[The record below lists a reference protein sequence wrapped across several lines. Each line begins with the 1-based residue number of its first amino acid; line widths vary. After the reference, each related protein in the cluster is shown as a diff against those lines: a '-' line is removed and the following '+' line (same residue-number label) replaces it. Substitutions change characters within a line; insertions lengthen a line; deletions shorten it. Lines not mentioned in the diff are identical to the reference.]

1 MKRRHFVQF
10 SASTLAT
17 LGLTQLDIAQQGDK
31 YTQVL
36 AQNNGRKLALLVGI
50 NKYENGMN
58 PLNGCLNDVLLQ
70 KNLLIHRFG
79 FNPNDIK
86 ILIDGQATRQG
97 ILTAFEQHLINQAKP
112 GDTVVFH
119 FSGHGSQVVDP
130 DKDNPDGLNSTL
142 VPIDSGYNASGGVV
156 QDIMGHT
163 LFLLMYAL
171 KTDNVTVV
179 LDSCHSGGAKRGN
192 FVVRSRDGGNK
203 FQASSQELTYQKQW
217 LKRLNLSP
225 QEFIKLRR
233 QGVAKG
239 VVIASAKR
247 DQYAADAPFND
258 FNAGA
263 FTYLFTQYLWQQT
276 ANQSVN
282 QTLGDVN
289 RSTRTLS
296 RNSGILQDPELEV
309 NNKQNPNPA
318 IYFTPFNTSY
328 AEAVVTQVKGDK
340 VELWL
345 GGIDARSLEA
355 FNQEAAFSTVN
366 SSGQETGIV
375 KLESRQGLIGQGKFI
390 AAARVNSQIKPGTI
404 LQERIRGIPKDL
416 TLKIGLDDGFDGSTM
431 TQARQALQTI
441 NRITPFALGQQE
453 IQYIFGRITQS
464 RYQQLQQSKVK
475 NLPAVGSFGLFLPSL
490 DQIVVDSF
498 GAKNETVTDAVKRL
512 QPKLKSLLATRI
524 AKQMVGNNSTSLLK
538 VIASIDIAGNGVLG
552 QKIISKA
559 LPTRGIIKQTTG
571 GTNTPNKP
579 IIKDGEIPKLP
590 VNTEVVF
597 TIENQELV
605 PIYISVLVIDAAGEM
620 AIIYPNNWT
629 ASEDTALLPAK
640 DKRIIPVSDDGFK
653 LTIGK
658 PLGMTEALIIAS
670 TSPLRNSLKALKEIA
685 TRGKISR
692 GPIAANND
700 EFLDLTD
707 KLLADLDAGTRG
719 GINVEGV
726 QLAAGVRGVDAKK
739 LAAMAI
745 AFEVVA

>member
-1 MKRRHFVQF
+1 MKRRHFLQF
-10 SASTLAT
+10 TGSTLAT
-17 LGLTQLDIAQQGDK
+17 LGLTQLDIIQHGDTYAK
-31 YTQVL
+31 VL
-36 AQNNGRKLALLVGI
+36 AQNTGRKLALLVGI
-50 NKYENGMN
+50 NKYANGMN
-58 PLNGCLNDVLLQ
+58 PLYGCVNDVLLQ
-70 KNLLIHRFG
+70 KNLLIYRFG

-86 ILIDGQATRQG
+86 ILIDEQATRQG

-130 DKDNPDGLNSTL
+130 DKDNRDGLNSTL

-203 FQASSQELTYQKQW
+203 FQALPQEFAYQKQW

-258 FNAGA
+258 FHAGA
-263 FTYLFTQYLWQQT
+263 FTYIFTQYLWQQT
-276 ANQSVN
+276 ANQSINRAFV
-282 QTLGDVN
+282 DVN
-289 RSTRTLS
+289 RSTKILS
-296 RNSGILQDPELEV
+296 SNSGIFQEPEIEL
-309 NNKQNPNPA
+309 NKKQNSNPV

-366 SSGQETGIV
+366 TSSQETGIV
-375 KLESRQGLIGQGKFI
+375 KLESRQGLIGKGKFI
-390 AAARVNSQIKPGTI
+390 AGARGNSPIKLGTL
-404 LQERIRGIPKDL
+404 LQERIRGIPKNL
-416 TLKIGLDDGFDGSTM
+416 TLKIGLDNSFDGVTT
-431 TQARQALQTI
+431 TQAQQALQAI
-441 NRITPFALGQQE
+441 NRVTPLALRQQE
-453 IQYIFGRITQS
+453 VQYIFGLMTET
-464 RYQQLQQSKVK
+464 RYRQLQKFGVI
-475 NLPAVGSFGLFLPSL
+475 NLPTVSSLGLFLPSL
-490 DQIVVDSF
+490 DQIVTDSF
-498 GAKNETVTDAVKRL
+498 GATNETVTDAVKRL
-512 QPKLKSLLATRI
+512 QPKFKSLLAARI
-524 AKQMVGNNSTSLLK
+524 VKQMLGNNSTSLLK
-538 VIASIDIAGNGVLG
+538 VIASMQLAGS

-559 LPTRGIIKQTTG
+559 LPTRGITKQANGDTTK
-571 GTNTPNKP
+571 PNKP
-579 IIKDGEIPKLP
+579 IIQDGEIPKLP
-590 VNTEVVF
+590 VGTQVKF

-620 AIIYPNNWT
+620 AIIFPNNWT
-629 ASEDTALLPAK
+629 ASEDAALLPAK
-640 DKRIIPVSDDGFK
+640 DKRIIPGNDDGFK

-658 PLGMTEALIIAS
+658 PLGITEALIISS

-685 TRGKISR
+685 TRGKITR

-700 EFLDLTD
+700 EFLEITD

-719 GINVEGV
+719 GITVEDV
-726 QLAAGVRGVDAKK
+726 QLSAGVRGVDAKK
-739 LAAMAI
+739 LATIAI
-745 AFEVVA
+745 AFEVVG